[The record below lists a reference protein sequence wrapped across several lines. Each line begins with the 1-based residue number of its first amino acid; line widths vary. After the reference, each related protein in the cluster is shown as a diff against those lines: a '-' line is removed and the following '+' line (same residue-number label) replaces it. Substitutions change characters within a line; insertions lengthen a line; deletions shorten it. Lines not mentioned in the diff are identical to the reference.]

1 MRVGHSMNDDLT
13 NPDRVREGGPR
24 ALPRPC
30 ASCTVVSAYNNST
43 QLSILFRKFGMTCGG
58 LSPSAPLEHRGPSQS
73 RAPPLNYEE
82 ELVLNFLKTIF
93 TPG

>member
-43 QLSILFRKFGMTCGG
+43 QITPAFTLTPWTRK
-58 LSPSAPLEHRGPSQS
+58 SPESQ
-73 RAPPLNYEE
+73 RL
-82 ELVLNFLKTIF
+82 
-93 TPG
+93 TPFPRRDM